1 MIELDRRQRVTLTWA
16 AIALVITAFE
26 GSVLVIALPAVAT
39 EYHANT
45 PALSDLL
52 SVLAIGT
59 LGALP
64 LSTLA
69 DKFGRKRLI
78 AVGVAGSSLAN
89 LASGFAPSIAVL
101 AFFKIFAVCFE
112 VLVGGVV
119 TALIVEEAPAEHR
132 GAAVSVIALLSG
144 AGIFV
149 VVVAYP
155 LVVPHWRWLFYAGGV
170 GVLVAPFIWWLLP
183 ESKAWQRV
191 EVTGSALRLLMQ
203 RPWRRRMLIL
213 STMTGLLAVLL
224 DPAGLLYTVYASFVL
239 HSGEV
244 VNVGYLHWSTVAIS
258 ILVVVSGI
266 AAAVSYLAGGYLT
279 DRFGRRGPAVALAVS
294 TAAATSLS
302 FATGSIGFFVGNVLW
317 SAFASAGTP
326 VFGAWSGEL
335 FPTRARATAEA
346 AIAVISAVGGI
357 VGLQA
362 VALVSGTTGLGGAI
376 QLGGVVA
383 VAGALLLFLLPETK
397 QQPLPE

>member
-1 MIELDRRQRVTLTWA
+1 VIELDRRQRVTLTRA
-16 AIALVITAFE
+16 AISLVITAFE

-45 PALSDLL
+45 PALSGLL
-52 SVLAIGT
+52 SV
-59 LGALP
+59 
-64 LSTLA
+64 
-69 DKFGRKRLI
+69 
-78 AVGVAGSSLAN
+78 
-89 LASGFAPSIAVL
+89 LASGFAPSIAIL
-101 AFFKIFAVCFE
+101 AFFKLFAVCFE
-112 VLVGGVV
+112 VLVAGVV

-132 GAAVSVIALLSG
+132 GAAVSVLALLSG
-144 AGIFV
+144 IGIFI

-155 LVVPHWRWLFYAGGV
+155 LVAPHWRWLFYAGGV

-239 HSGEV
+239 H
-244 VNVGYLHWSTVAIS
+244 WSTVAIS

-279 DRFGRRGPAVALAVS
+279 DRFGRRGPAVALSVS

-346 AIAVISAVGGI
+346 VIAVIAALGGI

-362 VALVSGTTGLGGAI
+362 VALLSGTTGLGGAI
-376 QLGGVVA
+376 QLGGVAA

>member
-1 MIELDRRQRVTLTWA
+1 VIALDRRQRVTLTWA

-39 EYHANT
+39 EFHANT

-239 HSGEV
+239 H
-244 VNVGYLHWSTVAIS
+244 WSTVAIS

-362 VALVSGTTGLGGAI
+362 VALISGTTGLGGAI

>member
-1 MIELDRRQRVTLTWA
+1 LVLLDRRQRVTLTWA
-16 AIALVITAFE
+16 AIALVVTAFE
-26 GSVLVIALPAVAT
+26 GSVLVITLPAVAT
-39 EYHANT
+39 EFHANT
-45 PALSDLL
+45 LALSELW
-52 SVLAIGT
+52 SVLAVGT

-69 DKFGRKRLI
+69 DRFGRKRLI

-89 LASGFAPSIAVL
+89 FASGFAPSIPVL
-101 AFFKIFAVCFE
+101 AFLKLFAVCFE
-112 VLVGGVV
+112 VLVAGVV
-119 TALIVEEAPAEHR
+119 TALIVEEAPAAHR

-144 AGIFV
+144 VGIFV
-149 VVVAYP
+149 VVAAYP
-155 LVVPHWRWLFYAGGV
+155 LMAPNWRWLFYAGGI
-170 GVLVAPFIWWLLP
+170 GVLIAPFIWWLLP

-191 EVTGSALRLLMQ
+191 EITGSALRLLMQ
-203 RPWRRRMLIL
+203 RPWRRRIVIL

-239 HSGEV
+239 H
-244 VNVGYLHWSTVAIS
+244 WSTLSIS
-258 ILVVVSGI
+258 ILIVVSGI

-279 DRFGRRGPAVALAVS
+279 DRFGRRGPAVALTVS

-302 FATGSIGFFVGNVLW
+302 FATGSIGFFIGNVLW
-317 SAFASAGTP
+317 SAFASANTP

-346 AIAVISAVGGI
+346 TIAVVAALGGI
-357 VGLQA
+357 AGLQA
-362 VALVSGTTGLGGAI
+362 VAILASTTGLGGAI
-376 QLGGVVA
+376 QLGGVAA

>member
-39 EYHANT
+39 EFHANT

-155 LVVPHWRWLFYAGGV
+155 LVAPHWRWLFYAGGV

-183 ESKAWQRV
+183 ESKAWERV

-224 DPAGLLYTVYASFVL
+224 DPAGLLYTVYASFV
-239 HSGEV
+239 
-244 VNVGYLHWSTVAIS
+244 LHWSTVAIS

-362 VALVSGTTGLGGAI
+362 VALLSGTTGLGGAI